1 MSDKFIHDTC
11 QYIYSIFNIPIF
23 YYVDKIK
30 SDSFSYNILDY
41 ELLKPTEAILL
52 PFPHHICYFI
62 SDTSFYYGKIDIK
75 GSNESLLIG
84 PVTSTI
90 PNDKNINSFLKSIK
104 NKDYTLL
111 DLKYYFSTLHI
122 ISFEKFL
129 EILCFINFLL
139 NKEVMTSEVLL
150 NYDNA
155 NYESTISKSYTE
167 STYVAKE
174 NNSFH
179 NTYKFEQLYLNLV
192 EQGNVNRLKEFF
204 TKSFRL
210 NSGIVA
216 YDNIRQA
223 KNIFIT
229 SVTLTTRAAIK
240 GGLEIETAYQL
251 SDTYIQQMEHLDD
264 LKLINNLQYQMLLKF
279 TELVSNSKLSPNISN
294 IVFECIQF
302 ISNKTNESITV
313 SDVADHVNRSRSFIS
328 RTFKAEMNID
338 MSTYIMNKKLEEAQG
353 ILKFTDKSI
362 SEISNYLCFSS
373 QSYFQN
379 VFKKNFNL
387 TPTEYRKKYSR

>member
-1 MSDKFIHDTC
+1 MSNKFILNTC
-11 QYIYSIFNIPIF
+11 KYIYSIFNIPIF
-23 YYVDKIK
+23 HYIDKVRNE
-30 SDSFSYNILDY
+30 SFSYNILDY
-41 ELLKPTEAILL
+41 ELLKPTEDILL

-62 SDTSFYYGKIDIK
+62 SNTSFYYGKIDIK
-75 GSNESLLIG
+75 DSNESLLIG

-90 PNDKNINSFLKSIK
+90 PNNKNINSFLKNIN

-111 DLKYYFSTLHI
+111 DLKYYFNTIHV
-122 ISFEKFL
+122 ISFENFL

-139 NKEVMTSEVLL
+139 NEEIMTGEDIL
-150 NYDNA
+150 NYNKP
-155 NYESTISKSYTE
+155 NYESTISKAYTE
-167 STYVAKE
+167 SSYVAKE
-174 NNSFH
+174 NNSLH

-192 EQGNVNRLKEFF
+192 EQGNIIGIKELL

-210 NSGIVA
+210 NSGIIA
-216 YDNIRQA
+216 YDNIRQT
-223 KNIFIT
+223 KNIFIA

-264 LKLINNLQYQMLLKF
+264 LKSMNSLQYQMLINF
-279 TELVSNSKLSPNISN
+279 TELVSSAKLSPNISN

-313 SDVADHVNRSRSFIS
+313 SDVANHVNRSRSFIS

-338 MSTYIMNKKLEEAQG
+338 MSAYIMNKKLEEAQG
-353 ILKFTDKSI
+353 LLKFTDKSI

-387 TPTEYRKKYSR
+387 TPTEYRKKYAK

>member
-11 QYIYSIFNIPIF
+11 KYIYSIFNIPIF
-23 YYVDKIK
+23 YYLDKIK
-30 SDSFSYNILDY
+30 SESFSYNILDY
-41 ELLKPTEAILL
+41 ELLKPTEDILL

-90 PNDKNINSFLKSIK
+90 PNNENIKSFLKNINNK
-104 NKDYTLL
+104 NYTLL

-139 NKEVMTSEVLL
+139 NEEVMTGEDIL
-150 NYDNA
+150 NYDSP

-192 EQGNVNRLKEFF
+192 EQGNIKGIKELL

-210 NSGIVA
+210 NPGIIA

-264 LKLINNLQYQMLLKF
+264 LKLINNLQYQMLLNF

-313 SDVADHVNRSRSFIS
+313 SDVANHVNRSRSFIS

-338 MSTYIMNKKLEEAQG
+338 MSAYIMNKKLEEAQG
-353 ILKFTDKSI
+353 LLKFTDKSI

>member
-11 QYIYSIFNIPIF
+11 KYIYSIFNIPIF

-30 SDSFSYNILDY
+30 SESFSYNILDY
-41 ELLKPTEAILL
+41 ELLKPTEDILL
-52 PFPHHICYFI
+52 PFQHHICYFI

-84 PVTSTI
+84 PITSTI
-90 PNDKNINSFLKSIK
+90 PSDKNINSFLKNIN

-111 DLKYYFSTLHI
+111 DLKYYFSTFHI

-139 NKEVMTSEVLL
+139 NDEILTSEDIL
-150 NYDNA
+150 NYDKP
-155 NYESTISKSYTE
+155 NYESTIYKAYTE
-167 STYVAKE
+167 SSYVSKE
-174 NNSFH
+174 NNSLH
-179 NTYKFEQLYLNLV
+179 NTYRFEQLYLSYV
-192 EQGNVNRLKEFF
+192 EQGNVKAINDLF

-210 NSGIVA
+210 NPGIIA
-216 YDNIRQA
+216 YDNIRQT

-240 GGLEIETAYQL
+240 GGLEIENAYQL
-251 SDTYIQQMEHLDD
+251 SDTYIQQMERLDD
-264 LKLINNLQYQMLLKF
+264 LKAMHSLQYQMLINF
-279 TELVSNSKLSPNISN
+279 TELVANAKLSPGVSN
-294 IVFECIQF
+294 IIFKCIQF
-302 ISNKTNESITV
+302 ISTKTNESITV
-313 SDVADHVNRSRSFIS
+313 SDVADHVERSRSFIS
-328 RTFKAEMNID
+328 RTFKAEMGID

-353 ILKFTDKSI
+353 LLKFSEKTI

-387 TPTEYRKKYSR
+387 TPNEYRKKYAK

>member
-1 MSDKFIHDTC
+1 MSNKFILDTC
-11 QYIYSIFNIPIF
+11 KYIYSILNIPIF
-23 YYVDKIK
+23 YYIDKVK
-30 SDSFSYNILDY
+30 NETFSSNILDY
-41 ELLKPTEAILL
+41 ELLKPTEDVLL
-52 PFPHHICYFI
+52 PFSYHICYLI
-62 SDTSFYYGKIDIK
+62 SDTYFYYGKIDIK

-90 PNDKNINSFLKSIK
+90 PNNKNINSFLKNIS
-104 NKDYTLL
+104 NKDYTIL

-122 ISFEKFL
+122 MSFEKFL

-139 NKEVMTSEVLL
+139 NDEIITGEDIL
-150 NYDNA
+150 NYDKPD
-155 NYESTISKSYTE
+155 YESSISKAYTE
-167 STYVAKE
+167 SSYVSKE

-179 NTYKFEQLYLNLV
+179 NTYKFEQLYLNCV
-192 EQGNVNRLKEFF
+192 EQGNVIAIKDLF
-204 TKSFRL
+204 TKSFTL
-210 NSGIVA
+210 NPGIIA
-216 YDNIRQA
+216 HDNIRQA

-240 GGLEIETAYQL
+240 GGLEIESAYQL

-264 LKLINNLQYQMLLKF
+264 LKAMHHLQYQMLINF
-279 TELVSNSKLSPNISN
+279 TELVSQAKLSPNISN
-294 IVFECIQF
+294 IIFKCIQF

-313 SDVADHVNRSRSFIS
+313 SDVANHVERSRSFIS
-328 RTFKAEMNID
+328 RTFKEEMNID
-338 MSTYIMNKKLEEAQG
+338 MSRYIMNKKLEEAQG
-353 ILKFTDKSI
+353 LLKFTEKSI

-387 TPTEYRKKYSR
+387 TPNEYRKKYAK

>member
-1 MSDKFIHDTC
+1 MSFKFINDTC
-11 QYIYSIFNIPIF
+11 KYIYSIFNIPIF

-30 SDSFSYNILDY
+30 SESFSYNILDY
-41 ELLKPTEAILL
+41 ELLKPTEDILL
-52 PFPHHICYFI
+52 PFPNHICYFI

-90 PNDKNINSFLKSIK
+90 PHNENINSFLKNINNK
-104 NKDYTLL
+104 NYTLL
-111 DLKYYFSTLHI
+111 DLKYYFSTLHT

-139 NKEVMTSEVLL
+139 NEEVMTSEDLL
-150 NYDNA
+150 NYDSP
-155 NYESTISKSYTE
+155 NYESKISKAYIE
-167 STYVAKE
+167 SSYVAKE

-179 NTYKFEQLYLNLV
+179 NTYKFEQLCLNFV
-192 EQGNVNRLKEFF
+192 EQGNINGIKDLL
-204 TKSFRL
+204 TKTFRL
-210 NSGIVA
+210 ISGIVA

-229 SVTLTTRAAIK
+229 SVTLTTRASIK

-264 LKLINNLQYQMLLKF
+264 LKLINNLQYQMLINF
-279 TELVSNSKLSPNISN
+279 TELVANSKLSPNISN

-338 MSTYIMNKKLEEAQG
+338 MNAYIMNKKLEEAQG
-353 ILKFTDKSI
+353 LLKFTDKSI

-387 TPTEYRKKYSR
+387 TPTEYRKRYSK

>member
-1 MSDKFIHDTC
+1 MSVKSTLDTC
-11 QYIYSIFNIPIF
+11 KYIYSIFNIPIF
-23 YYVDKIK
+23 YYVNKIK
-30 SDSFSYNILDY
+30 NKYFSYNTLDY
-41 ELLKPTEAILL
+41 ELLKLTEDILL
-52 PFPHHICYFI
+52 PFPHHICYLI

-84 PVTSTI
+84 PITSTI
-90 PNDKNINSFLKSIK
+90 PNDKNINSFLKSIN

-111 DLKYYFSTLHI
+111 DLKYYFSSFHI

-139 NKEVMTSEVLL
+139 NKEVMTGEDIL
-150 NYDNA
+150 NYNSP
-155 NYESTISKSYTE
+155 NYESTISKSYIE
-167 STYVAKE
+167 SSYVAKE

-179 NTYKFEQLYLNLV
+179 NTYKFEQLYLNFV
-192 EQGNVNRLKEFF
+192 EQGNINGIKDLL

-210 NSGIVA
+210 NSGIIA

-313 SDVADHVNRSRSFIS
+313 SDVANHVNRSRSFIS

-338 MSTYIMNKKLEEAQG
+338 MSAYIMNKKLEEAQG
-353 ILKFTDKSI
+353 LLKFTDKSI

-373 QSYFQN
+373 QRR
-379 VFKKNFNL
+379 L
-387 TPTEYRKKYSR
+387 

>member
-1 MSDKFIHDTC
+1 MSDKFILNTC
-11 QYIYSIFNIPIF
+11 KYIYSIFNIPIF
-23 YYVDKIK
+23 HYIDKVK
-30 SDSFSYNILDY
+30 SESFSYNILDY
-41 ELLKPTEAILL
+41 ELLKPTEYILL
-52 PFPHHICYFI
+52 PFPQHICYFI

-90 PNDKNINSFLKSIK
+90 PNNKNINSFLKNIN

-111 DLKYYFSTLHI
+111 DLKYYFNTLHI

-139 NKEVMTSEVLL
+139 NNEIMTGEDIL
-150 NYDNA
+150 NYNKP
-155 NYESTISKSYTE
+155 NYESTISKAYIESSYV
-167 STYVAKE
+167 SKE
-174 NNSFH
+174 NNSLH
-179 NTYKFEQLYLNLV
+179 NTYKFEQLYLNFV
-192 EQGNVNRLKEFF
+192 EQGNINGIKDLL

-210 NSGIVA
+210 NPGIIA
-216 YDNIRQA
+216 YDNIRQT
-223 KNIFIT
+223 KNIFIA

-264 LKLINNLQYQMLLKF
+264 LKLMHNLQYQMLINF
-279 TELVSNSKLSPNISN
+279 TELVSNAKLSPNISN

-313 SDVADHVNRSRSFIS
+313 ADVANHVNRSRSFIS

-353 ILKFTDKSI
+353 LLKFTDKSI

-387 TPTEYRKKYSR
+387 TPTEYRKRYSK